1 MRSFLPIAA
10 LLTSAGFLL
19 AANGLHGLLLPLRAT
34 GEGFTTTQIGLMG
47 TGWAVGFVLSSLL
60 TPLLV
65 RRAGHIRAF
74 AAFSAMAAI
83 IALINAMI
91 ISPVAWMVLRGCSG
105 FVMAGGMMVVESWL
119 NERATN
125 DTRGT
130 VFGIYMT
137 VNFASITGG
146 QFLVAVEDPAGD
158 TLFMLASILFCLA
171 VLPTALSTAAT
182 PKPLTQVRLNL
193 KHLYYFSPVAFVSA
207 VLIGTINGAFGT
219 LAPVFGWK
227 SGMPA
232 LMIAMMMGLSI
243 MAGAIMQIPIGRL
256 SDRTDRRY
264 VLAGGA
270 IGACLAGAMIVSLRP
285 TDPTQILIL
294 TAIYGALTY
303 PLYSLAV
310 AHANDF
316 AASSDFVAISGGL
329 LMLYGVGT
337 MIGPTAASVAME
349 RFGPAG
355 LFTVTAT
362 AHFVMAGHAIYR
374 TMRRKPIPE
383 DQRES
388 FSAVPAQKAL
398 TPETAV
404 LDPRAEE
411 EVIRQGEPEMPGDW
425 N

>member
-1 MRSFLPIAA
+1 MKTFLPIAA
-10 LLTSAGFLL
+10 LLTSAAFLL
-19 AANGLHGLLLPLRAT
+19 AANGLHGLLLPLRAD

-47 TGWAVGFVLSSLL
+47 TGWAIGFVLSSLV

-83 IALINAMI
+83 IPLINAMI
-91 ISPVAWMVLRGCSG
+91 ISPFTWMALRGCSG

-119 NERATN
+119 NERSTN
-125 DTRGT
+125 ETRGS
-130 VFGIYMT
+130 VFGIYMS

-146 QFLVAVEDPAGD
+146 QLLVATGSPAND

-171 VLPTALSTAAT
+171 VLPTALSAAAT
-182 PKPLTQVRLNL
+182 PKPLTQARLNL

-207 VLIGTINGAFGT
+207 VMVGVINGAFGT
-219 LAPVFGWK
+219 LAPIFGSK
-227 SGMPA
+227 SGLPA
-232 LMIAMMMGLSI
+232 LMIAVMMGLAI

-264 VLAGGA
+264 VLAAGA
-270 IGACLAGAMIVSLRP
+270 IGACLAGVLIVSLKP
-285 TDPTQILIL
+285 SDPMQILLL

-303 PLYSLAV
+303 PLYSLTV

-316 AASSDFVAISGGL
+316 ARSGDFVAISGGL
-329 LMLYGVGT
+329 LMLYGIGT
-337 MIGPTAASVAME
+337 MIGPTAASIAME
-349 RFGPAG
+349 RLGPAG
-355 LFTVTAT
+355 LFSVTAG
-362 AHFVMAGHAIYR
+362 AHFIMAVHAIYR

-383 DQRES
+383 DQRET
-388 FSAVPAQKAL
+388 FSGVPAQKAL

-404 LDPRAEE
+404 LDPRAD
-411 EVIRQGEPEMPGDW
+411 EVE
-425 N
+425 

>member
-1 MRSFLPIAA
+1 MKTFLPIAA
-10 LLTSAGFLL
+10 LLTSAVFLL
-19 AANGLHGLLLPLRAT
+19 AANGLHGLLLPLRAN

-47 TGWAVGFVLSSLL
+47 TGWAIGFVLSSLV

-83 IALINAMI
+83 IPLINAMI
-91 ISPVAWMVLRGCSG
+91 ISPVAWMALRGCSG

-119 NERATN
+119 NERSTN
-125 DTRGT
+125 ETRGT
-130 VFGIYMT
+130 VFGIYMS

-146 QFLVAVEDPAGD
+146 QLLVATGSPADD

-182 PKPLTQVRLNL
+182 PKPLTQVRLNPM
-193 KHLYYFSPVAFVSA
+193 HLYHFSPVAFVSA
-207 VLIGTINGAFGT
+207 VLVGVINGAFGT
-219 LAPVFGWK
+219 LAPIFGAK
-227 SGMPA
+227 SGLPA
-232 LMIAMMMGLSI
+232 LMIAIMMGLAI

-264 VLAGGA
+264 VLAAGA
-270 IGACLAGAMIVSLRP
+270 IGACLAGALIVSLQPR
-285 TDPTQILIL
+285 DPLQILLFI
-294 TAIYGALTY
+294 AVYGGLTY

-316 AASSDFVAISGGL
+316 ARSGDFVAISGGL
-329 LMLYGVGT
+329 LLLYGIGT
-337 MIGPTAASVAME
+337 MIGPTAASIAME
-349 RFGPAG
+349 RLGPAG
-355 LFTVTAT
+355 LFSVTAS
-362 AHFVMAGHAIYR
+362 AHFLMATYAIYR

-383 DQRES
+383 DQRET
-388 FSAVPAQKAL
+388 FSGVPAQKAL

-404 LDPRAEE
+404 LDPRADEAE
-411 EVIRQGEPEMPGDW
+411 
-425 N
+425 

>member
-1 MRSFLPIAA
+1 MKTFLPIAA
-10 LLTSAGFLL
+10 LLTSAAFLL
-19 AANGLHGLLLPLRAT
+19 AANGLHGLLLPLRAD

-47 TGWAVGFVLSSLL
+47 TGWAIGFVLSSLV

-83 IALINAMI
+83 IPLINAMI
-91 ISPVAWMVLRGCSG
+91 ISPVAWMALRGCSG

-119 NERATN
+119 NERSTN
-125 DTRGT
+125 ETRGT
-130 VFGIYMT
+130 VFGIYMS

-146 QFLVAVEDPAGD
+146 QLLVATGSPADD

-182 PKPLTQVRLNL
+182 PKPLTQVRLNPM
-193 KHLYYFSPVAFVSA
+193 HLYHFSPVAFVSA
-207 VLIGTINGAFGT
+207 VLVGVINGAFGT
-219 LAPVFGWK
+219 LAPIFGAK
-227 SGMPA
+227 SGLPT
-232 LMIAMMMGLSI
+232 LMIAIMMGLAI

-264 VLAGGA
+264 VLAAGA
-270 IGACLAGAMIVSLRP
+270 IGACLTGALIVSLQPR
-285 TDPTQILIL
+285 DPLQILL
-294 TAIYGALTY
+294 FTAIYGALTY

-316 AASSDFVAISGGL
+316 ARSGDFVAISGGL
-329 LMLYGVGT
+329 LLLYGIGT
-337 MIGPTAASVAME
+337 MIGPTAASIAMD
-349 RFGPAG
+349 RIGPAG
-355 LFTVTAT
+355 LFSVTAS
-362 AHFVMAGHAIYR
+362 AHFLMATYAIYR

-383 DQRES
+383 DQRET
-388 FSAVPAQKAL
+388 FSGVPAQKAL

-404 LDPRAEE
+404 LDPRADEAE
-411 EVIRQGEPEMPGDW
+411 
-425 N
+425 